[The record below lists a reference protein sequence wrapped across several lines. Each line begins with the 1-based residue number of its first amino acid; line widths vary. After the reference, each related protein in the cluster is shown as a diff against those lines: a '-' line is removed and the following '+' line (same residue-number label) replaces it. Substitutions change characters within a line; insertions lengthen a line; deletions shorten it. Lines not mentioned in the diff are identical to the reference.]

1 MQGQRHGRQSTA
13 NSNVC
18 SYGTADRILCS
29 RVRLEAGAGLTG
41 GRASRDGLRRGAS
54 SADFR
59 GAFDESAWSVDFGA
73 WASLFAEVRARYVV
87 MVTRHLGGYS
97 LWPSAF
103 EHPRV
108 PGAARLRRDRTRA
121 VRDRNLRMAAIR
133 LRRHGLDIPGAT
145 G

>member
-1 MQGQRHGRQSTA
+1 MGVSLPRIRTYVRTA
-13 NSNVC
+13 RLIGYFAHAFGSRRVPG
-18 SYGTADRILCS
+18 SPAVAHHATACGEG
-29 RVRLEAGAGLTG
+29 V
-41 GRASRDGLRRGAS
+41 S

-59 GAFDESAWSVDFGA
+59 ETFDESAWSVDFGA

-108 PGAARLRRDRTRA
+108 PGAARFRRDPTRA
-121 VRDRNLRMAAIR
+121 VRDRNLCMAAIR

>member
-1 MQGQRHGRQSTA
+1 M
-13 NSNVC
+13 
-18 SYGTADRILCS
+18 
-29 RVRLEAGAGLTG
+29 
-41 GRASRDGLRRGAS
+41 S

-73 WASLFAEVRARYVV
+73 WASLFGEARARYVV
-87 MVTRHLGGYS
+87 MVTRHLGGNP

-108 PGAARLRRDRTRA
+108 PGAARFRRDPTRA
-121 VRDRNLRMAAIR
+121 VRDRNLRMAAVL
-133 LRRHGLDIPGAT
+133 LRWHGLDRPGAT